1 MARRFD
7 LIVFDWDGTLMD
19 SAGVIVSCIRQA
31 AVDCGLAP
39 PPEAACRQII
49 GLGLTEALSQLFP
62 TLNLDAHPHLVAR
75 YRYHYLGRDGDI
87 PLFPGAAALV
97 RRLRANG
104 YLLGVATGKSR
115 QGLERVLR
123 HTALSPCFHATRC
136 ADECFSKPH
145 PQMLEELMDELGVTP
160 SRPLMVGDTSH
171 DLLMARNAGVAA
183 LAVSYGAHKKEDL
196 VAQAPLAC
204 VDSVEELQAWLERYA

>member
-1 MARRFD
+1 
-7 LIVFDWDGTLMD
+7 
-19 SAGVIVSCIRQA
+19 
-31 AVDCGLAP
+31 
-39 PPEAACRQII
+39 
-49 GLGLTEALSQLFP
+49 
-62 TLNLDAHPHLVAR
+62 
-75 YRYHYLGRDGDI
+75 
-87 PLFPGAAALV
+87 V
-97 RRLRANG
+97 RRLHANG

-123 HTALSPCFHATRC
+123 HTALFPCFHATRC

-160 SRPLMVGDTSH
+160 SRTLMVGDTSH